1 MSDHQPRRTPTPGRA
16 RKRAIR
22 EHAAQAGV
30 AYSVAARHLESVG
43 LRPGETLA
51 TYGRTIYPI
60 GFDPHRQLLVERRE
74 RRSFEARVSD
84 TRRAAVLP
92 HGRAQHL
99 AERFPPSR
107 GRTGS
112 GVGALYHGEGRVEL
126 LAMVYVVIA
135 AESPGLLPEVG
146 DLVWIAELGEDTAL
160 DTACAEVDREARR
173 VLDREPLAL
182 WSVIEAALA
191 VAEHTADWQIRQE
204 AIRQAALLRTMM
216 TPRIG
221 YAGEPYVPGLPVSRR
236 PADPRRA
243 AHRRRRRTRTGHP
256 GTSAQTS
263 GRRGVGHD
271 HRGHVGVV
279 GSAGGLPRVA
289 RRGDGAAVGPRR
301 RPDRPGRPGVDSSVS
316 EGPAESAS

>member
-221 YAGEPYVPGLPVSRR
+221 YAGEPYVPGLPVAGVRQILDALLIV
-236 PADPRRA
+236 ADD
-243 AHRRRRRTRTGHP
+243 GHAP
-256 GTSAQTS
+256 GTRVRLRRHPDDVGLATIIEATWGSSGPPVGYLVWPDAATAPQSARADDLIVLADQES
-263 GRRGVGHD
+263 I
-271 HRGHVGVV
+271 
-279 GSAGGLPRVA
+279 PR
-289 RRGDGAAVGPRR
+289 
-301 RPDRPGRPGVDSSVS
+301 
-316 EGPAESAS
+316 